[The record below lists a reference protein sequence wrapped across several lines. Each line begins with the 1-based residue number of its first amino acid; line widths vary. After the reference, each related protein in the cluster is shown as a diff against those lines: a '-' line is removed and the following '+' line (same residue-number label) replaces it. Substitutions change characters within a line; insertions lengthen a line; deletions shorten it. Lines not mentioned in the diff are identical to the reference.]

1 MLLDH
6 SRFSVPWT
14 PSCRRLAVAQMK
26 LVVIVLLLGIL
37 ASLGSGLFFLMKD
50 RDGSRRVLNA
60 LTIRIALSVALF
72 LFLFIAWYAGWIE
85 PHGVTSR

>member
-1 MLLDH
+1 M
-6 SRFSVPWT
+6 PWT

-72 LFLFIAWYAGWIE
+72 LYLFIAWYAGWIE

>member
-1 MLLDH
+1 M
-6 SRFSVPWT
+6 PWT

>member
-1 MLLDH
+1 M
-6 SRFSVPWT
+6 PWT
-14 PSCRRLAVAQMK
+14 PSCRRFAVAQMK

-72 LFLFIAWYAGWIE
+72 LYLFIAWYAGWIE